1 MMEEAA
7 GFRLA
12 VRGEGSRPLREVEN
26 KEEVLDH
33 FQQIDRLWR
42 PRSVAVVGLS
52 DKLGNMGQMFALS
65 LKKQGFKGPII
76 GVNPLSELKT
86 MPSVRRLQDYEGP
99 LDHIIIS
106 VPAKL
111 IESVIRDAVEKGVRS
126 AAMFTS
132 GFAEEGHE
140 EGRRLQER
148 IAAIAREGGLRLIGP
163 NCMGL
168 HYPPTGLSFRPD
180 MPTAWGRTAMTSQS
194 GGMAISTL
202 MGAAERGVPLGK
214 VVSYGNEC
222 DLTAQDFIRYFADD
236 PETDRIVMYI
246 EGTLTGPAL
255 AEAMIAAGKKKPLIV
270 CKGGRT
276 GVGTR
281 AAASHTGAL
290 AGSREVWEAIFKQA
304 GAGVA
309 GSVDELVDLIELE
322 ARMKKP
328 AGRGLALLTISGGF
342 GVFATDVVAEH
353 GFTLPEFSA
362 ETKAAMGKYINLPG
376 TSVKNPLDMAAAIF
390 WQGNH
395 EPIYAP
401 LKDDPNIDAVLVLLS
416 IEYVHILEGFG
427 GIEPARFTKWFL
439 KQMFKGLKATAK
451 PAAFVFFESVEL
463 AQRLEYV
470 KYIRDHGFAVFP
482 TVERAMKAFGTVV
495 SR

>member
-1 MMEEAA
+1 VHQVEPKAVEA
-7 GFRLA
+7 
-12 VRGEGSRPLREVEN
+12 S
-26 KEEVLDH
+26 DH
-33 FQQIDRLWR
+33 FQQMDRLWR
-42 PRSVAVVGLS
+42 PRSIAVVGLS
-52 DKLGNMGQMFALS
+52 DKLGNMGQMFSLS
-65 LKKQGFKGPII
+65 LKKQGFKGPVI
-76 GVNPLSELKT
+76 GVNPTGELKSL
-86 MPSVRRLQDYEGP
+86 PWVRRLQDYEGP
-99 LDHIIIS
+99 LDHIIIC
-106 VPAKL
+106 VPAGQ
-111 IESVIRDAVEKGVRS
+111 IEAVIRDAVAKGARS

-132 GFAEEGHE
+132 GFAEEGHD

-168 HYPPTGLSFRPD
+168 HYPPNGLSFRPD
-180 MPTAWGRTAMTSQS
+180 MTTLWGRTAMTSQS

-202 MGAAERGVPLGK
+202 MTAAERGVPLGK

-236 PETDRIVMYI
+236 PETDRIVMYV
-246 EGTLTGPAL
+246 EGTPAGAGPDL
-255 AEAMIAAGKKKPLIV
+255 AQAMIAAGKKKPLLV

-276 GVGTR
+276 EVGTR

-290 AGSREVWEAIFKQA
+290 AGSGRVWQALFKQA
-304 GAGVA
+304 GAKVA

-322 ARMKKP
+322 ERMARP
-328 AGRGLALLTISGGF
+328 RGRGLALLTISGGF

-353 GFTLPEFSA
+353 GFRLPEFA
-362 ETKAAMGKYINLPG
+362 PETKAAMGQFINFPG

-401 LKDDPNIDAVLVLLS
+401 LKDDPNIDAILVLLS
-416 IEYVHILEGFG
+416 IEYVHLIEGFG
-427 GIEPARFTKWFL
+427 PIEPIRFTKWFL

-451 PAAFVFFESVEL
+451 PAAFVFFESIEP
-463 AQRLEYV
+463 AARLEYV
-470 KYIRDHGFAVFP
+470 KYIREHGFAVFP
-482 TVERAMKAFGTVV
+482 TVERALKALAQKVGG
-495 SR
+495 R

>member
-1 MMEEAA
+1 MMEAAA
-7 GFRLA
+7 GFPPA
-12 VRGEGSRPLREVEN
+12 DRGGGSRQLREAGD
-26 KEEVLDH
+26 KEVLDH
-33 FQQIDRLWR
+33 FQEMDRLWR
-42 PRSVAVVGLS
+42 PRAVAVVGVS

-65 LKKQGFKGPII
+65 LKKQGFPGPII
-76 GVNPLSELKT
+76 GVNPTSELKSL
-86 MPSVRRLQDYEGP
+86 PWVRRLQDYEGP

-106 VPAKL
+106 VPARL
-111 IESVIRDAVEKGVRS
+111 IESVIQDAVAKGVRS

-132 GFAEEGHE
+132 GFAEEGHDQ
-140 EGRRLQER
+140 GRRLQER
-148 IAAIAREGGLRLIGP
+148 IAALAREGGLRLIGP

-168 HYPPTGLSFRPD
+168 HYPPAGLSFRPD

-202 MGAAERGVPLGK
+202 MTAAERGVPLGK

-236 PETDRIVMYI
+236 PETDRIVMYV
-246 EGTLTGPAL
+246 EGTINGPDL
-255 AEAMIAAGKKKPLIV
+255 AEAMIVAGRKKPLLV

-276 GVGTR
+276 EVGTR

-290 AGSREVWEAIFKQA
+290 AGSGRVWEAVFKQA
-304 GAGVA
+304 GAKTA
-309 GSVDELVDLIELE
+309 GSIDELSDLIEIEERL
-322 ARMKKP
+322 AKP
-328 AGRGLALLTISGGF
+328 KGKGVALLTISGGF

-439 KQMFKGLKATAK
+439 KQMFKGLKAVGK
-451 PAAFVFFESVEL
+451 PAAFVFFESIAL

-470 KYIRDHGFAVFP
+470 KYIRDAGFAVFP
-482 TVERAMKAFGTVV
+482 TVERAMKALGAVC

>member
-1 MMEEAA
+1 
-7 GFRLA
+7 
-12 VRGEGSRPLREVEN
+12 LREIE
-26 KEEVLDH
+26 KQEAGLDH
-33 FQQIDRLWR
+33 FQKMDRLWR
-42 PRSVAVVGLS
+42 PRSVAVVGVS
-52 DKLGNMGQMFALS
+52 DKPGNMGQMFALS

-76 GVNPLSELKT
+76 GVNPASELKSL
-86 MPSVRRLQDYEGP
+86 PWVRRLQDYDGP

-111 IESVIRDAVEKGVRS
+111 IEGVIWDAVEKGVRS

-132 GFAEEGHE
+132 GFAEEGRD

-148 IAAIAREGGLRLIGP
+148 IAAMAREGGLRLIGP

-168 HYPPTGLSFRPD
+168 HYPPAGLSFRPD

-202 MGAAERGVPLGK
+202 MNAAERGVPLGK

-222 DLTAQDFIRYFADD
+222 DLTAQDFIRYFAAD
-236 PETDRIVMYI
+236 PETDRIVIYI
-246 EGTLTGPAL
+246 EGTQTGPDL

-276 GVGTR
+276 EVGTR

-290 AGSREVWEAIFKQA
+290 AGSGRMWEAVFKQA
-304 GAGVA
+304 GAKVA
-309 GSVDELVDLIELE
+309 GGIDELADLIELE
-322 ARMKKP
+322 QRMERP
-328 AGRGLALLTISGGF
+328 QGRGLALLTVSGGF
-342 GVFATDVVAEH
+342 GVFATDLAAEH
-353 GFTLPEFSA
+353 GFSVPQFSPETS
-362 ETKAAMGKYINLPG
+362 AAMGKFINFPG

-390 WQGNH
+390 WQKDHG
-395 EPIYAP
+395 PIYAP

-416 IEYVHILEGFG
+416 IEYLHVLEGFG
-427 GIEPARFTKWFL
+427 EIEPARFAKWFL
-439 KQMFKGLKATAK
+439 KHIFNGLQAAAK
-451 PAAFVFFESVEL
+451 PAAFIFFESVEP
-463 AQRLEYV
+463 AARLEYV
-470 KYIRDHGFAVFP
+470 KYIREAGYPVFP
-482 TVERAMKAFGTVV
+482 TMERAMRALGAVGS

>member
-1 MMEEAA
+1 M
-7 GFRLA
+7 
-12 VRGEGSRPLREVEN
+12 
-26 KEEVLDH
+26 
-33 FQQIDRLWR
+33 DRLWR
-42 PRSVAVVGLS
+42 PRAVAVVGLS
-52 DKLGNMGQMFALS
+52 DKPGNMGQMFALS

-76 GVNPLSELKT
+76 GVNPLSELKSL
-86 MPSVRRLQDYEGP
+86 PSVRRLQDYEGP

-106 VPAKL
+106 VPAKF
-111 IESVIRDAVEKGVRS
+111 IEAVIRDAIAKGVRS

-132 GFAEEGHE
+132 GFAEEGRD

-202 MGAAERGVPLGK
+202 MTAAERGVPLGK

-222 DLTAQDFIRYFADD
+222 DLTAQDFIRYFAAD

-246 EGTLTGPAL
+246 EGTLTGPDL
-255 AEAMIAAGKKKPLIV
+255 AEAMIAAGRKKPLIV

-276 GVGTR
+276 EVGTR

-290 AGSREVWEAIFKQA
+290 AGSGQVWEAVFKQA
-304 GAGVA
+304 GAKAA
-309 GSVDELVDLIELE
+309 GSIDELSDLIELE
-322 ARMKKP
+322 QRMEQPK
-328 AGRGLALLTISGGF
+328 GRGLALLTVSGGF
-342 GVFATDVVAEH
+342 GVFATDVAAEH
-353 GFTLPEFSA
+353 GFTLPEFSP
-362 ETKAAMGKYINLPG
+362 ETKAAMGKFINFPG

-401 LKDDPNIDAVLVLLS
+401 LKDDPGIDAVLVLLS
-416 IEYVHILEGFG
+416 IEYLHVLEGFG
-427 GIEPARFTKWFL
+427 EIEPARFAKWFL
-439 KQMFKGLKATAK
+439 KQMFKGLKATGK

-463 AQRLEYV
+463 TARLEYV
-470 KYIRDHGFAVFP
+470 KYIRDAGFAVFP
-482 TVERAMKAFGTVV
+482 TVERAMRALRAISPGL
-495 SR
+495 